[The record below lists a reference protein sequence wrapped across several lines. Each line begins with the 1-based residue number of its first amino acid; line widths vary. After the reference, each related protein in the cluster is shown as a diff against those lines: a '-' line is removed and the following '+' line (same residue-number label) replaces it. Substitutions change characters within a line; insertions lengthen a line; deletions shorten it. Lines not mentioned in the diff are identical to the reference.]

1 MLSTHWIS
9 RMLRRLV
16 LTVVVICPLVSSNR
30 QSGRG
35 AVPEVVGLAPLRS
48 PEDSL
53 KSIRVRAGFTVELVA
68 SEPLVK
74 DPIAFDWGADGRL
87 WVVEMGDYPLG
98 VDGKG
103 KPGGQV
109 RILEDPDGDGR
120 YDKATVF
127 LDGLGFPTGVI
138 PWREGVIV
146 SCAPDIFYAEDR
158 DGDGKADHREV
169 LFTGFVEGN
178 QQHRVNGFEL
188 GLDGWIYG
196 ANGDSGGTIHSRKT
210 GKSTAIRGRDFRF
223 RPDTGAFEAE
233 SGQTQFGRHRDDW
246 GHWFGNNNPN
256 WGWHFV
262 LSESDLKRNPH
273 FAPPDP
279 RRTLEPSTRLY
290 PISRTL
296 DRFND
301 PGAAN
306 HVTSANSPT
315 PYRDDLFG
323 PGFARSLFVSDPVHN
338 LVHRMVLEPDGASFR
353 GVRAADEADREFLAS
368 TDNAFRPTMLKT
380 GPDGALWIADM
391 YRAVIE
397 HPQWI
402 PDDWEAKLDLRSGSM
417 QGRIYRV
424 FPVDRRPRPIPR
436 LDRLD
441 TSGLVAALESTNGWR
456 RDTAQRLLL
465 QRGNSSAI
473 ATLRELVAQT
483 DRPRTKVQALWT
495 LADLGGLDEST
506 ALAALA
512 DSEPE
517 VRRNAGKAAG
527 PLMSTSP
534 GVADAVLRLVDDSDA
549 RVRLQVA
556 TLLGDWHD
564 PRAGRALAGLARR
577 DGDNPWMRAAV
588 LSSATHHVATLVT
601 ELFRGGEAEPSPG
614 MIEPLVAMAG
624 KMPDRGAIESLAR
637 SIATPARPGG
647 RYAPWQFSGLA
658 GLLAPLER
666 LRKDAPGKDVEAE
679 FVPLWDAA
687 RVTVR
692 EDSSPEAD
700 RLSAISLLGRGAAR
714 HPDDRDLL
722 AGLLRPRVPVGLQQ
736 AAVTALGRTADARVP
751 GLLLRD
757 WKGHSPQVRGAILD
771 ALLAREAWTAD
782 LLSTLADARIPPAD
796 IDPARR
802 QRLLTHRN
810 GAIKARAEGLF
821 SHQATSRQHV
831 VDAYRPALD
840 FKGMPDAGAPLF
852 KKLCASCHRLGRE
865 GVEVGP
871 DLATLNDKS
880 PEALLIAIL
889 DPNRA
894 FESKY
899 AGFSVATDD
908 GRILSGLISGETAS
922 AITLR
927 SQEGKDVVLLRSQID
942 EMAGSGGSLMPEGI
956 EKDLSPQSLADLLAF
971 LGTAAPASNP
981 R

>member
-1 MLSTHWIS
+1 MYRHFL
-9 RMLRRLV
+9 
-16 LTVVVICPLVSSNR
+16 LTVVVLLPLVSSDGP
-30 QSGRG
+30 SGR
-35 AVPEVVGLAPLRS
+35 AAEPEVAGLAPLRS
-48 PEDSL
+48 PEASL
-53 KSIRVRAGFTVELVA
+53 RSIRVPAGFTVELVA

-120 YDKATVF
+120 YDKVTVF
-127 LDGLGFPTGVI
+127 LDGLGFPTGVM
-138 PWREGVIV
+138 PWRKGVIV
-146 SCAPDIFYAEDR
+146 ACAPDIFYAEDR
-158 DGDGKADHREV
+158 DGDGKADHRET

-196 ANGDSGGTIHSRKT
+196 ANGDSGGTILSKKT
-210 GKSTAIRGRDFRF
+210 GETTAIRGRDFRF
-223 RPDTGAFEAE
+223 RPATGAFEAA

-246 GHWFGNNNPN
+246 GDWFGNNNPN
-256 WGWHFV
+256 WGWHYV
-262 LSESDLKRNPH
+262 LSESDLRRNPH
-273 FAPPDP
+273 YAPPDP
-279 RRTLEPSTRLY
+279 RQTLEPSTRLY

-323 PGFARSLFVSDPVHN
+323 PGYARSLFVSDPVHN
-338 LVHRMVLEPDGASFR
+338 LVHRMVLEPDGVTFR
-353 GVRAADEADREFLAS
+353 GVRAPGESDREFVAS
-368 TDNAFRPTMLKT
+368 DDNAFRPTMLKT

-397 HPQWI
+397 HPEWI
-402 PDDWEAKLDLRSGSM
+402 PDDWEARLDLRAGSE

-424 FPVDRRPRPIPR
+424 FPADRKPRPIPR

-441 TSGLVAALESTNGWR
+441 TAGLVAALGSPNGWQ
-456 RDTAQRLLL
+456 RDTVQRLLL
-465 QRGNSSAI
+465 ERGGSSAI
-473 ATLRELVAQT
+473 APLCELVVHT
-483 DRPRTKVQALWT
+483 EKPKTRVQALWT

-512 DSEPE
+512 DTSPE
-517 VRRNAGKAAG
+517 VRRNAAKAAG

-534 GVADAVLRLVDDSDA
+534 RVEEALLRLADDTDA

-556 TLLGDWHD
+556 FLLGDWHD
-564 PRAGRALAGLARR
+564 PRAGKALAGLARR
-577 DGDNPWMRAAV
+577 DGDDPWMRAAV
-588 LSSATHHVATLVT
+588 LSSATPHVATLVA
-601 ELFRGGEAEPSPG
+601 ELFREGEAEPSPWLV
-614 MIEPLVAMAG
+614 EPLITIAG
-624 KMPDRGAIESLAR
+624 TIPDRGAIESLAR
-637 SIATPARPGG
+637 SIARPARPGG
-647 RYAPWQFSGLA
+647 HYAPWQFSGLA
-658 GLLAPLER
+658 GLLASLDRRGKEPL
-666 LRKDAPGKDVEAE
+666 GKDVEAP

-687 RVTVR
+687 RARVR
-692 EDSSPEAD
+692 DGTAPEAD
-700 RLSAISLLGRGAAR
+700 VLAAVSLLGRGAAS
-714 HPDDRDLL
+714 HPADLDL
-722 AGLLRPRVPVGLQQ
+722 IAHLLGPRISVGLQQ

-751 GLLLRD
+751 ELLLRG

-771 ALLAREAWTAD
+771 ALLARESWTVA
-782 LLSTLADARIPPAD
+782 LFSALADGRVPTGD

-802 QRLLTHRN
+802 QRLLTHRK
-810 GAIKARAEGLF
+810 GEIKARGEALF
-821 SHQATSRQHV
+821 SGQATSRRRV
-831 VDAYRPALD
+831 VDAYRPALGL
-840 FKGMPDAGAPLF
+840 KGKADAGAPLF

-894 FESKY
+894 FEAKY
-899 AGFSVATDD
+899 AGFTIATVD
-908 GRILSGLISGETAS
+908 GRVLSGLISGETAS
-922 AITLR
+922 AVTLR
-927 SQEGKDVVLLRSQID
+927 RQEGGDDILLRSQID
-942 EMAGSGGSLMPEGI
+942 EMAGSGQSLMPEGV
-956 EKDLSPQSLADLLAF
+956 EKDLTPQQLADLVAF
-971 LGTAAPASNP
+971 LGAGGSTPKP